1 MDENGTMQKVP
12 SAVHGAVYHY
22 GGVDLFKKLNDDDKL
37 ADFGFTTSKGNKK
50 SRKRIKRN

>member
-37 ADFGFTTSKGNKK
+37 ADFVFTPSLEEPEVNF
-50 SRKRIKRN
+50 SF